1 MLTVIQTMESYD
13 LPIDMS
19 QTRSAFEL
27 RQEVRQAMGLAN
39 TAKSSRR
46 PPHKT
51 TEAQKRILL
60 SEFEKEPNPSA
71 EKRDELARRLNVE
84 RRIIKNWFS
93 NQRALRRKT
102 GQGYRGWNSNSSQSG
117 DERDANMEG
126 DDYEDTMPSASM
138 SSPPQTETGSS
149 TPDSSYPPSPVSTPS
164 QPVFRQTTNNSFVLT
179 RPLLPKPSHDV
190 PPAYISTLSYMEDRH
205 IHSKPSLSHQSSMIV
220 SSTWA
225 PYPPKSLH
233 SYPAFGNHGTPH
245 AISVPAMDE
254 ADTESDSDMDDDDNT
269 STPAFGIGYPTSALR
284 SSLNM

>member
-1 MLTVIQTMESYD
+1 MDSYD

-27 RQEVRQAMGLAN
+27 RQEVRQAMGLTN
-39 TAKSSRR
+39 TTKSSRR

-51 TEAQKRILL
+51 TEAQKRVLL
-60 SEFEKEPNPSA
+60 AEFEKEPNPSA

-117 DERDANMEG
+117 DERDPNMEAE
-126 DDYEDTMPSASM
+126 DDEDTMPLVPPA
-138 SSPPQTETGSS
+138 SPPQTGPSS
-149 TPDSSYPPSPVSTPS
+149 PDSSYPPSPVSTPA
-164 QPVFRQTTNNSFVLT
+164 QPVFRQTTNSFILT

-190 PPAYISTLSYMEDRH
+190 QSAYVSPLSYMEDRH
-205 IHSKPSLSHQSSMIV
+205 SHSRSSPSNQSSLMWV
-220 SSTWA
+220 

-233 SYPAFGNHGTPH
+233 SYPLFENQGTYH
-245 AISVPAMDE
+245 AISIPSMDE
-254 ADTESDSDMDDDDNT
+254 VETESDSDMDHDDTNIPT
-269 STPAFGIGYPTSALR
+269 FGYPTSAMR
-284 SSLNM
+284 SSLNL